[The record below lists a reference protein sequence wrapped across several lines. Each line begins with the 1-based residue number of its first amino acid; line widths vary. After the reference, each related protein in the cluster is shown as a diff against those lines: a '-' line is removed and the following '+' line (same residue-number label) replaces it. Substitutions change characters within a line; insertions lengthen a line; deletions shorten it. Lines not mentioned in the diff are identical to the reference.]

1 MKKLNQILFS
11 LLTFLIFSTISNSA
25 EKTILGN
32 AKVIDG
38 DTIKINKI
46 SIRLYGIDA
55 PEKNQICI
63 GLSGESYNCGLSS
76 TRFLKTFC

>member
-11 LLTFLIFSTISNSA
+11 LLTFLIFSTLLNSA

-38 DTIKINKI
+38 DTIKINK
-46 SIRLYGIDA
+46 
-55 PEKNQICI
+55 K
-63 GLSGESYNCGLSS
+63 
-76 TRFLKTFC
+76 K

>member
-11 LLTFLIFSTISNSA
+11 LLTFLIFSTLLNSA

-38 DTIKINKI
+38 DTLKLIKK
-46 SIRLYGIDA
+46 
-55 PEKNQICI
+55 K
-63 GLSGESYNCGLSS
+63 
-76 TRFLKTFC
+76 